1 LRGVRRTG
9 SDDTGPTRPP
19 GRVGPVASGPV
30 QAPDGPVP
38 TTRTT
43 IGTTMA
49 NDDGMYPLR
58 PGDRGAAVADVR
70 AALRSLELLVPAT
83 GDGDETDGEACYDE
97 ATELAVRHF
106 QQVRGLTVDGHV
118 GEETYRALSE
128 ARWSLGDRLLH
139 HDPERPMRGDD
150 VTNLQER
157 LLELGYDAGRAD
169 GILGPET
176 ETGLRAFQRDYGLS
190 ADGQCGPATLRALRQ
205 LGRKV
210 TGGRPQLLRQ
220 SAVMV
225 ESGPHLIGRVIVI
238 DPGHGGPETGVTAG
252 ETTEADLAFD
262 LASRI
267 EGSLAAAG
275 ATAYLTRGRAQNP
288 SPAERTAFANDA
300 RADLFLSLHMDAHD
314 SEHARGVASYYYGT
328 GSGASSTV
336 GEQFAN
342 LVRREVVARTG
353 LIDLGGY
360 PKTWDLLRMTRMP
373 AVRLDCG
380 YLSHEVDR
388 RLLLDARLRGT
399 VASAV
404 LAAVQ
409 RLFLPAE
416 ADPPTGT
423 FVLNRSSSSG

>member
-1 LRGVRRTG
+1 MA
-9 SDDTGPTRPP
+9 SD
-19 GRVGPVASGPV
+19 SSM
-30 QAPDGPVP
+30 Q
-38 TTRTT
+38 
-43 IGTTMA
+43 
-49 NDDGMYPLR
+49 PLG
-58 PGDRGAAVADVR
+58 PGDRGPAVADVH
-70 AALRSLELLVPAT
+70 AALRALALLPAGGAVEEASLDQAV
-83 GDGDETDGEACYDE
+83 YDA

-106 QQVRGLTVDGHV
+106 QQVRGLSVDGRV

-139 HDPERPMRGDD
+139 HDPVRPMRGDD
-150 VTNLQER
+150 VTNLQDR
-157 LLELGYDAGRAD
+157 LHELGYDAGPVD
-169 GILGPET
+169 GVFGSET
-176 ETGLRAFQRDYGLS
+176 ERGLRAFQRDYGLTS
-190 ADGQCGPATLRALRQ
+190 DGTCGPATLRALRQ

-210 TGGRPQLLRQ
+210 IGGRPQLLRQ
-220 SAVMV
+220 SASFV
-225 ESGPHLIGRVIVI
+225 ESGPHLIGRRIVV
-238 DPGHGGPETGVTAG
+238 DPGHGGTDTGFTAG
-252 ETTEADLAFD
+252 ETTEADLVLD

-267 EGSLAAAG
+267 EGRLAAAG
-275 ATAYLTRGRAQNP
+275 ATVYLTRGRDQDP

-300 RADLFLSLHMDAHD
+300 HADLFLSLHTDAHS

-353 LIDLGGY
+353 LLDLGSH
-360 PKTWDLLRMTRMP
+360 PKTWDLLRMSRMP
-373 AVRLDCG
+373 AVRIDVG
-380 YLSHEVDR
+380 YLSHPVDR
-388 RLLLDARLRGT
+388 LLLLDARLRST

-423 FVLNRSSSSG
+423 FILPAKR

>member
-1 LRGVRRTG
+1 MQPLGPG
-9 SDDTGPTRPP
+9 SGGP
-19 GRVGPVASGPV
+19 
-30 QAPDGPVP
+30 
-38 TTRTT
+38 
-43 IGTTMA
+43 
-49 NDDGMYPLR
+49 
-58 PGDRGAAVADVR
+58 AVADVR
-70 AALRSLELLVPAT
+70 AALRSLGLLASDAGTTENGTAEGTEVF
-83 GDGDETDGEACYDE
+83 DR

-106 QQVRGLTVDGHV
+106 QQVRGLSVDGRV

-169 GILGPET
+169 GIFGPET
-176 ETGLRAFQRDYGLS
+176 ETGLRAFQRDYGLTS
-190 ADGQCGPATLRALRQ
+190 DGTCGPATLRALRQ

-220 SAVMV
+220 SASFVD
-225 ESGPHLIGRVIVI
+225 SGPHLIGRRIVV
-238 DPGHGGPETGVTAG
+238 DPGHGGEDPGVTSG
-252 ETTEADLAFD
+252 ETTEADLVLD

-267 EGSLAAAG
+267 EGQLAAAG
-275 ATAYLTRGRAQNP
+275 ATVYLTRGRDQHP
-288 SPAERTAFANDA
+288 TPAERTAFANDA
-300 RADLFLSLHMDAHD
+300 RADLFISLHLDAHD

-328 GSGASSTV
+328 GSGTSSTV
-336 GEQFAN
+336 GERFAD
-342 LVRREVVARTG
+342 LARREVVARTG
-353 LIDLGGY
+353 MLDLGGH

-380 YLSHEVDR
+380 YLSHPVDR
-388 RLLLDARLRGT
+388 LLLLDARLRST

-409 RLFLPAE
+409 RLFLPAD

-423 FVLNRSSSSG
+423 FVLPGRV

>member
-1 LRGVRRTG
+1 MSGDVGMRILR
-9 SDDTGPTRPP
+9 
-19 GRVGPVASGPV
+19 
-30 QAPDGPVP
+30 
-38 TTRTT
+38 
-43 IGTTMA
+43 
-49 NDDGMYPLR
+49 L
-58 PGDRGAAVADVR
+58 GDRGPAVADVR
-70 AALRSLELLVPAT
+70 AALRSLGLLGTEARAAVRGHLDTVPVRT
-83 GDGDETDGEACYDE
+83 PPGDAAPEDTTSIDRSAFDTAPLETAEYDA

-106 QQVRGLTVDGHV
+106 QQVRGLSVDGRV

-128 ARWSLGDRLLH
+128 ARWSLGDRLLRY
-139 HDPERPMRGDD
+139 DPERPMRGDD

-176 ETGLRAFQRDYGLS
+176 ETGLRAFQRDYGLTS
-190 ADGQCGPATLRALRQ
+190 DGTCGPATLRALRQ

-220 SAVMV
+220 SASLVD
-225 ESGPHLIGRVIVI
+225 SGPQLMARRIVV
-238 DPGHGGPETGVTAG
+238 DAGHGGADTGFAEG
-252 ETTEADLAFD
+252 ETTEADLVFD

-267 EGSLAAAG
+267 EGRLAAAG
-275 ATAYLTRGRAQNP
+275 ATVYLTRGRGQDPTLAQ
-288 SPAERTAFANDA
+288 RTAFANDA
-300 RADLFLSLHMDAHD
+300 RADLFISLHMDAHS

-342 LVRREVVARTG
+342 LARREVVARTG
-353 LIDLGGY
+353 MLDLGSH

-380 YLSHEVDR
+380 YLSHPVDR
-388 RLLLDARLRGT
+388 LLLLDARVRSNIAAG
-399 VASAV
+399 V

-409 RLFLPAE
+409 RLFLPAD

-423 FVLNRSSSSG
+423 FVLPGR

>member
-1 LRGVRRTG
+1 M
-9 SDDTGPTRPP
+9 
-19 GRVGPVASGPV
+19 
-30 QAPDGPVP
+30 
-38 TTRTT
+38 
-43 IGTTMA
+43 GTDSHMQ
-49 NDDGMYPLR
+49 PLG
-58 PGDRGAAVADVR
+58 PGDRGPAVADVH
-70 AALRSLELLVPAT
+70 AALRALTLLPAVGAAEEPASLDQAF
-83 GDGDETDGEACYDE
+83 YDP

-106 QQVRGLTVDGHV
+106 QQVRGLSVDGRV

-139 HDPERPMRGDD
+139 HDPVRPMRGDD
-150 VTNLQER
+150 VTNLQDR
-157 LLELGYDAGRAD
+157 LHELGYDAGPVD
-169 GILGPET
+169 GVFGVET
-176 ETGLRAFQRDYGLS
+176 EVGLRAFQRDYGLTS
-190 ADGQCGPATLRALRQ
+190 DGTCGPATLRALRQ

-220 SAVMV
+220 SASFV
-225 ESGPHLIGRVIVI
+225 ESGPHLIGRRIVV
-238 DPGHGGPETGVTAG
+238 DPGHGGTDTGFAAG
-252 ETTEADLAFD
+252 ETTEADLVLD

-267 EGSLAAAG
+267 EGRLAAAG
-275 ATAYLTRGRAQNP
+275 ATVYLTRGRHQDP
-288 SPAERTAFANDA
+288 TPAERTAFANDA
-300 RADLFLSLHMDAHD
+300 RADLFLSLHTDAHS
-314 SEHARGVASYYYGT
+314 SEHARGVSSYYYGT

-342 LVRREVVARTG
+342 LVRREVVVRTG
-353 LIDLGGY
+353 LLDLGSH

-380 YLSHEVDR
+380 YLSHPVDR
-388 RLLLDARLRGT
+388 LLLLDARLRST

-423 FVLNRSSSSG
+423 FVLPGRS

>member
-1 LRGVRRTG
+1 M
-9 SDDTGPTRPP
+9 
-19 GRVGPVASGPV
+19 
-30 QAPDGPVP
+30 
-38 TTRTT
+38 
-43 IGTTMA
+43 GTDSRMH
-49 NDDGMYPLR
+49 PLG
-58 PGDRGAAVADVR
+58 PGDRGPAVADVR
-70 AALRSLELLVPAT
+70 AALRTLGLLSSGNGGTEDEALEDAVFDP
-83 GDGDETDGEACYDE
+83 

-106 QQVRGLTVDGHV
+106 QQVRGLSVDGRV

-139 HDPERPMRGDD
+139 HDPVRPIRGDD
-150 VTNLQER
+150 VTNLQDR
-157 LLELGYDAGRAD
+157 LHELGYDAGPVD
-169 GILGPET
+169 GVFGPET
-176 ETGLRAFQRDYGLS
+176 EVGLRSFQRDYGLTS
-190 ADGQCGPATLRALRQ
+190 DGTCGPATLRALRQ

-210 TGGRPQLLRQ
+210 VGGRPQLLRQ
-220 SAVMV
+220 SASFV
-225 ESGPHLIGRVIVI
+225 ESGPHLIGRRIVI
-238 DPGHGGPETGVTAG
+238 DPGHGGADPGFTAG
-252 ETTEADLAFD
+252 ETTEADLVLD

-267 EGSLAAAG
+267 EGRLAAAG
-275 ATAYLTRGRAQNP
+275 ATVYLTRGREQNP
-288 SPAERTAFANDA
+288 DAAERTAFANDA
-300 RADLFLSLHMDAHD
+300 RADLFLSVHIDAHS

-353 LIDLGGY
+353 LIDLGSH

-373 AVRLDCG
+373 AVRIDCG
-380 YLSHEVDR
+380 YLSHPVDR
-388 RLLLDARLRGT
+388 LLLLDARLRST

-423 FVLNRSSSSG
+423 FVLPGRV

>member
-1 LRGVRRTG
+1 M
-9 SDDTGPTRPP
+9 
-19 GRVGPVASGPV
+19 
-30 QAPDGPVP
+30 Q
-38 TTRTT
+38 
-43 IGTTMA
+43 
-49 NDDGMYPLR
+49 PLG
-58 PGDRGAAVADVR
+58 PGDRGPAVADVQISLR
-70 AALRSLELLVPAT
+70 ILGLLPAVGNGTAADPFEHTR
-83 GDGDETDGEACYDE
+83 YDR

-106 QQVRGLTVDGHV
+106 QQVRGLTVDGRV

-139 HDPERPMRGDD
+139 HDPVRPMRGDD
-150 VTNLQER
+150 VTNLQDR
-157 LLELGYDAGRAD
+157 LHELGYDAGPVD
-169 GILGPET
+169 GVFGPET
-176 ETGLRAFQRDYGLS
+176 ERGLRAFQRDYGLTS
-190 ADGQCGPATLRALRQ
+190 DGTCGPATLRALRQ

-220 SAVMV
+220 SASFV
-225 ESGPHLIGRVIVI
+225 ESGPHLIGRRIVV
-238 DPGHGGPETGVTAG
+238 DPGHGGADRGFAAG
-252 ETTEADLAFD
+252 QTTEADLVLD

-267 EGSLAAAG
+267 EGRLAAAG
-275 ATAYLTRGRAQNP
+275 ATVYMTRGRDQNP

-300 RADLFLSLHMDAHD
+300 RADLFLSLHTDAHS

-328 GSGASSTV
+328 GSVSSSTV

-353 LIDLGGY
+353 MLDLGSH
-360 PKTWDLLRMTRMP
+360 PKTWDLLRMSRMP

-380 YLSHEVDR
+380 YLSHPVDR
-388 RLLLDARLRGT
+388 LLLLDARLRST

-423 FVLNRSSSSG
+423 FVLPGRS

>member
-1 LRGVRRTG
+1 MA
-9 SDDTGPTRPP
+9 SD
-19 GRVGPVASGPV
+19 SSM
-30 QAPDGPVP
+30 Q
-38 TTRTT
+38 
-43 IGTTMA
+43 
-49 NDDGMYPLR
+49 PLG
-58 PGDRGAAVADVR
+58 PGDRGPAVADVH
-70 AALRSLELLVPAT
+70 AALRALALLPAGGAAEEASLDQAV
-83 GDGDETDGEACYDE
+83 YDA

-106 QQVRGLTVDGHV
+106 QQVRGLSVDGRV

-139 HDPERPMRGDD
+139 HDPVRPMRGDD
-150 VTNLQER
+150 VTNLQDR
-157 LLELGYDAGRAD
+157 LHELGYDAGPVD
-169 GILGPET
+169 GVFGPET
-176 ETGLRAFQRDYGLS
+176 ERGLRAFQRDYGLTS
-190 ADGQCGPATLRALRQ
+190 DGTCGPATLRALRQ

-210 TGGRPQLLRQ
+210 IGGRPQLLRQ
-220 SAVMV
+220 SASFV
-225 ESGPHLIGRVIVI
+225 ESGPHLIGRRIVV
-238 DPGHGGPETGVTAG
+238 DPGHGGTDTGFTAG
-252 ETTEADLAFD
+252 ETTEADLVLD

-267 EGSLAAAG
+267 EGRLAAAG
-275 ATAYLTRGRAQNP
+275 ATVYLTRGRDQDP

-300 RADLFLSLHMDAHD
+300 HADLFLSLHTDAHS

-353 LIDLGGY
+353 LLDLGSH
-360 PKTWDLLRMTRMP
+360 PKTWDLLRMSRMP
-373 AVRLDCG
+373 AVRIDVG
-380 YLSHEVDR
+380 YLSHPVDR
-388 RLLLDARLRGT
+388 LLLLDARLRST

-423 FVLNRSSSSG
+423 FILPAKR